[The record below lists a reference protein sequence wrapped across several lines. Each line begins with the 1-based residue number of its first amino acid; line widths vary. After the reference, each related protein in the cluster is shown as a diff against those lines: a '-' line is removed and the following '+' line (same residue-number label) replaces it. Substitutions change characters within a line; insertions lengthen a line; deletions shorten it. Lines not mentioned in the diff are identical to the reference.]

1 MPIMRERL
9 AWDDIIFSP
18 DMGEPENKG
27 AKFLYIEKGVTDLPP
42 GWNY

>member
-1 MPIMRERL
+1 MPIIRERL

-18 DMGEPENKG
+18 DIKKPEYINS
-27 AKFLYIEKGVTDLPP
+27 KFLYIEKGATSLPP